1 MESICAIMDAQ
12 GFVQDGLFYP
22 REISIIS
29 PTLKISLIVDSGL
42 NYAEMNVKDRI
53 TNKYIINNL
62 LGMSMRSHTKVKSH
76 NLSHDALEQISNVY
90 NMVKN
95 EDEKYSGI
103 RNDHLAQV
111 LDMIGIPFIDLKGLN
126 CPSYKALS
134 NRYKKTPCKFHY
146 RQVPDRSK
154 LRCAEKKCQLLWQ
167 WRTDFLYL

>member
-29 PTLKISLIVDSGL
+29 PAVKMSLIVDSGL
-42 NYAEMNVKDRI
+42 NYSEMNVKDRV
-53 TNKYIINNL
+53 TNRYISNNL
-62 LGMSMRSHTKVKSH
+62 LGMAMRSSTPNSSH
-76 NLSHDALEQISNVY
+76 NLSHDALEQIGIMY
-90 NMVKN
+90 NMVKK
-95 EDEKYSGI
+95 EDEKYIGI

-134 NRYKKTPCKFHY
+134 KRYKKHLCNFHY

>member
-1 MESICAIMDAQ
+1 
-12 GFVQDGLFYP
+12 
-22 REISIIS
+22 
-29 PTLKISLIVDSGL
+29 
-42 NYAEMNVKDRI
+42 
-53 TNKYIINNL
+53 
-62 LGMSMRSHTKVKSH
+62 
-76 NLSHDALEQISNVY
+76 
-90 NMVKN
+90 MVKN
-95 EDEKYSGI
+95 EDEKYLGI